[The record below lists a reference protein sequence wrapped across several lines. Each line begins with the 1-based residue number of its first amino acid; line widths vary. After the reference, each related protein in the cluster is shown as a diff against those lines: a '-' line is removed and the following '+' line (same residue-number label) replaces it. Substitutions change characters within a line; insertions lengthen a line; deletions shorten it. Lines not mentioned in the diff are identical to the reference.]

1 MKLHMNKPRNI
12 LRKEDCEAITKLL
25 DSGFSIKDALVVLKE
40 KENEKAFDEI
50 MNRLNDGESLHAFF
64 YLYCPKSY
72 VVLFESMSQCMPFL
86 DSLLTCI
93 EMHRAIE
100 KSQKQIIDGMLYP
113 SLLFLGMIVGMYLFN
128 ALILPN
134 MITLLMGFQLKTDH
148 LLVMHEVIQWI
159 AEFLLWGTVL
169 LFLIV
174 MTALEKKHIVNTYC
188 LVAKRFP
195 DSILVHSVSAMFAR
209 FFLECLKR
217 NVSTQ
222 NTLHILSQVKQQPCV
237 SYIAKEIDEHL
248 MRGETLIEAIQK
260 THIEKALLRFLKIAV
275 FSSSSEEMLEGYL
288 QMVEIRK
295 QQAIKRYS
303 TYIQLISYSVIA
315 IVLIFV
321 YQILMMPMTMLQNL

>member
-1 MKLHMNKPRNI
+1 
-12 LRKEDCEAITKLL
+12 
-25 DSGFSIKDALVVLKE
+25 
-40 KENEKAFDEI
+40 
-50 MNRLNDGESLHAFF
+50 
-64 YLYCPKSY
+64 
-72 VVLFESMSQCMPFL
+72 
-86 DSLLTCI
+86 
-93 EMHRAIE
+93 
-100 KSQKQIIDGMLYP
+100 
-113 SLLFLGMIVGMYLFN
+113 
-128 ALILPN
+128 
-134 MITLLMGFQLKTDH
+134 
-148 LLVMHEVIQWI
+148 
-159 AEFLLWGTVL
+159 
-169 LFLIV
+169 

-188 LVAKRFP
+188 FVAKRFP

-303 TYIQLISYSVIA
+303 TYIQLISYSMIA

>member
-1 MKLHMNKPRNI
+1 MKLHMNKPKNI
-12 LRKEDCEAITKLL
+12 LRKEDCEAIAKLL
-25 DSGFSIKDALVVLKE
+25 ESGFSIKDALVVLKE

-50 MNRLNDGESLHAFF
+50 MHRLNNGESLHTFF

-72 VVLFESMSQCMPFL
+72 VVLFEGMSQCMPFL

-93 EMHRAIE
+93 EMHQAIE

-113 SLLFLGMIVGMYLFN
+113 TLLFLGMAVGMYLFN

-134 MITLLMGFQLKTDH
+134 MITLLMGFQLETNH
-148 LLVMHEVIQWI
+148 LLWMHKAIQWI
-159 AEFLLWGTVL
+159 AKLLLWGIVL

-188 LVAKRFP
+188 FVAKRFP

-237 SYIAKEIDEHL
+237 SYIAKEIDGHL
-248 MRGETLIEAIQK
+248 MQGETLIEAIQK

-275 FSSSSEEMLEGYL
+275 FSSSSEEMLKGYL

-303 TYIQLISYSVIA
+303 TYIQLISYSLIA